1 MHSGSIHG
9 MSTTPDQHRRALH
22 NWLTVHRIS
31 GSRLSLESG
40 LSRAFVSAFLNGHSD
55 RLISSNWTKLAEGAS
70 RLIARTVT
78 VGELQGDFDQAQH
91 IEIRFKAGAGAE
103 IHKIDG
109 DGGFADTIAPPGFV
123 GTACMVVGDS
133 GLPMFEPGDVLFI
146 APGEKPSDRMLGKV
160 MVVRVKD
167 GPELV
172 KRVLRGSRKG
182 RYDLQS
188 INPGS
193 PTLPDRA
200 LAEVAAIRWIRRAS

>member
-1 MHSGSIHG
+1 MHSVSIRG
-9 MSTTPDQHRRALH
+9 MPPTPDQHRRALH
-22 NWLTVHRIS
+22 HWLTVHRIS
-31 GSRLSLESG
+31 GSKLSLESG
-40 LSRAFVSAFLNGHSD
+40 LSRAFVSAHLNGHSE
-55 RLISSNWTKLAEGAS
+55 RLISSNWVKLAQGAS
-70 RLIARTVT
+70 RLLGREVT
-78 VGELQGDFDQAQH
+78 VGELQGDADQAQN

-109 DGGFADTIAPPGFV
+109 DAAFADTIAPPGFV

-133 GLPMFEPGDVLFI
+133 GVPMFEPGDILFI
-146 APGEKPSDRMLGKV
+146 APGEKPSDLIIGKV

-172 KRVLRGSRKG
+172 KRVMRGSRKG

-200 LAEVAAIRWIRRAS
+200 LEEVARIRWIKRAG